1 MNLKGNIVNGIG
13 TAKYWV
19 EKINKTFYKKT
30 NKVLYPGTLNIKLE
44 SQYLLTPDFIIDKEE
59 FGGTENV
66 LVQKCKIF
74 ERDAYIIR
82 AEKNQKGTGDH
93 KLDIIEIVSDINF
106 RNMYKLTNNQKIIVA
121 INQDV

>member
-66 LVQKCKIF
+66 LVQRCKIF

-106 RNMYKLTNNQKIIVA
+106 RKMYKLTNNQKIIVA

>member
-13 TAKYWV
+13 KAKYWV

-66 LVQKCKIF
+66 LVQRCKIF

-106 RNMYKLTNNQKIIVA
+106 RKMYKLTNNQKIIVA